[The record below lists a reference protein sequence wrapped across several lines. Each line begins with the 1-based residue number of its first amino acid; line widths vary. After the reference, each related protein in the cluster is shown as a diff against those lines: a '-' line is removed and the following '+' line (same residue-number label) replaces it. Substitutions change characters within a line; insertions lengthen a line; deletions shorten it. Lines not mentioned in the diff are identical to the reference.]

1 MWPGPRT
8 PTPPRPPLP
17 PQQQQQAYLAGP
29 PGQWAGQWGVPP
41 PASPI
46 VHPALAQGWDQ
57 QNLAANFQTM
67 TLQQPPQQD
76 WYFDTG
82 ATSNIASDA
91 GILSTSFAPSG
102 HSPLSIIV
110 GNGNLLPV
118 TAIGNTV
125 LPHKLHLNNVL
136 VSPDLIKNLISVR
149 QFTTDNNCSVE
160 FDPFDC
166 SVKDLPTRSEIV
178 RCDSSGP
185 LYPLRLPASALLAS
199 TTPSLWHQRLGLLV
213 ILVMKFWLALC
224 ALLLF
229 DVTDT
234 LVIIY
239 AMLANWVVM
248 CVSPFTCQHLA
259 PRALLS

>member
-102 HSPLSIIV
+102 HSPSSIIV

-199 TTPSLWHQRLGLLV
+199 TTPSL
-213 ILVMKFWLALC
+213 
-224 ALLLF
+224 
-229 DVTDT
+229 
-234 LVIIY
+234 
-239 AMLANWVVM
+239 
-248 CVSPFTCQHLA
+248 
-259 PRALLS
+259 